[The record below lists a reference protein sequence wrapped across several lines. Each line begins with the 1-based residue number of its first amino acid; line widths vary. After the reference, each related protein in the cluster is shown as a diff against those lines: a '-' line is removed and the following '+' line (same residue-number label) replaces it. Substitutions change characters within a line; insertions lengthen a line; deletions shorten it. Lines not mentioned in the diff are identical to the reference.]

1 MSWSKI
7 LAWQIVI
14 DAAAQKDFAKL
25 DKSVEKRIRKY
36 LEEEVIGKYDNP
48 RAVGGVLHGK
58 HYGEYWKYRI
68 GDFRVVAKIEDDK
81 LIIIVVKVAH
91 RSKVY
96 REK

>member
-1 MSWSKI
+1 M
-7 LAWQIVI
+7 AWQIVI

-68 GDFRVVAKIEDDK
+68 GDFRVVAKIEDEK